1 MKIGQV
7 ILARRNVI
15 GGMEMVRS
23 SLHIDREGVIDP
35 TVLVAFGEALTFAG
49 AVIGVDYHYKHKTL
63 SHMESKN
70 KKVLTPKP

>member
-1 MKIGQV
+1 MKFAQV
-7 ILARRNVI
+7 ILAGLTVI
-15 GGMEMVRS
+15 GGIVMVMC
-23 SLHIDREGVIDP
+23 SLP

-70 KKVLTPKP
+70 KPIVKTKP